1 MYYRRKVLL
10 SLIEA
15 FGGQLQNTDFQK
27 LLFAISAKQAIKTY
41 HFVPYRFGSFSFQSI
56 ADKSALIKYGY
67 LEDNDKWLTTKKS
80 KDILNTLKPED
91 RLVLNEVKSA
101 YKNNLGKRLVRSL
114 YLQFPYY
121 AIKSE
126 IAATILTQDELKVVE
141 ALIPN
146 DISPRFFTIGYEGI
160 SLEEYLNKLIKS
172 NVKILCDVRR
182 NALSQKFGFSKNQLS
197 TACKKVGVTYIHMP
211 ELGIPSDQRQAL
223 NTQSDYEK
231 LFDNYDK
238 NVLPTRQNHLSVIQK
253 LISEHGRVA
262 ITCFE
267 ACEQQCHR
275 GRVAKAL
282 SNLPEWNIP
291 ITHL

>member
-27 LLFAISAKQAIKTY
+27 LLFAISAKQASKTY
-41 HFVPYRFGSFSFQSI
+41 HFVPYKFGSYSFQSI

-67 LEDNDKWLTTKKS
+67 LEENEKWRTTKKA
-80 KDILNTLKPED
+80 KGILNTLKPED
-91 RLVLNEVKSA
+91 KLVLREIKTT
-101 YKNNLGKRLVRSL
+101 YEKNLGKNLVRSL

-126 IAATILTQDELKVVE
+126 IAATILTADELKKVE
-141 ALIPN
+141 ALIPT
-146 DISPRFFTIGYEGI
+146 DLSPRFFTIGYEGI
-160 SLEEYLNKLIKS
+160 SLEEYLNKLINS
-172 NVKILCDVRR
+172 NVRLLCDVRK

-197 TACKKVGVTYIHMP
+197 TACKKVGIAYIHIP
-211 ELGIPSDQRQAL
+211 ELGIPSDQRQTL
-223 NTQSDYEK
+223 SSQSDYEK
-231 LFDNYDK
+231 LFDYYDA
-238 NVLPTRQNHLSVIQK
+238 NILPARVDYLATIQK
-253 LISEHGRVA
+253 LISEHKRVA

-267 ACEQQCHR
+267 ACEKQCHR

-282 SNLPEWNIP
+282 SALPDWNIP